1 MIKLEKLTPEQEARL
16 PEFRDFGLRIGL
28 STERTDRAAAD
39 AAIREH
45 YRACGLAEPREIC
58 WFDSPY
64 ASVWDSVRASV
75 WASVWDSVRA
85 SVGASVRASVRASV
99 WDSVGDSVWDSVWD
113 SVRARVGASVRA
125 SVRDSVGDSVRA
137 SVRASVRDSV
147 GDSVWDSVWDSV
159 RASVWDSVGDSVW
172 DSVRASVGAHYDAH
186 ETAWIMAWDQYG
198 ISLSPAALT
207 MMKVSEHVWWWYPGR
222 EIVFA
227 SDRPTKIA
235 REHDT
240 GLLHCENGKAIEF
253 ADGTGFSA
261 WRGQTIPDE
270 WVTGKP
276 PTAAECLTWRNMD
289 QRAAACEIVGWH
301 NILDQL
307 QPRVLD
313 ADEDR
318 MIGTLVEI
326 DLPDHGPQRL
336 IDCICGTGRRFALLA
351 PPEAMTALQ
360 AQALINDVPEWAV
373 KSLAVRT

>member
-64 ASVWDSVRASV
+64 ASVGASVWDGVWASVRASV
-75 WASVWDSVRA
+75 RASVGASVRA
-85 SVGASVRASVRASV
+85 SVGASVRASVRDSVGASVRDSV
-99 WDSVGDSVWDSVWD
+99 WDSVWASVGDSVWDSVWA
-113 SVRARVGASVRA
+113 SVRASVRASVGASVRA
-125 SVRDSVGDSVRA
+125 SVRDSVWYSI
-137 SVRASVRDSV
+137 
-147 GDSVWDSVWDSV
+147 
-159 RASVWDSVGDSVW
+159 
-172 DSVRASVGAHYDAH
+172 RASVGAHYDAH